1 MVHSESCL
9 SESLAALIYFTDVEE
24 EYKVKFLRRSG
35 WGGFTF
41 PDVVDICN
49 VAKSDVVLKLPCT
62 QSSGGTARA
71 G

>member
-24 EYKVKFLRRSG
+24 EYEVKFLRRSG
-35 WGGFTF
+35 RGGFIF
-41 PDVVDICN
+41 PNVADICDN
-49 VAKSDVVLKLPCT
+49 AKSDVVLKLPCP